1 MTVAHR
7 AESKLYHQQHE
18 QLPRQIEF
26 FASAVAL
33 KPLLWND
40 PMLLKTV

>member
-26 FASAVAL
+26 FAYAVAL